1 MPLLKIRT
9 YLINSGS
16 FTGSL
21 NGTSSYARRALTASY
36 VMGGGGTGSS
46 GTSGANGTSGSSG
59 QSGTSGSSGASGTSG
74 SSGTSGVGSPGTS
87 GSSGASGT
95 SGSSGTS
102 VSVSGTTNQLV
113 KFATASTLGATS
125 TPIYESGSAF
135 IGIGVTSSLVSRLQ
149 VYRSGSNVSVLKVD
163 GGSGTLFEVT
173 DNLSGSLFNVNDIT
187 GLPLFEVFSN
197 NRIVAGKYAA
207 NDLVISGSRVGIGT
221 ATPSAKLQV
230 IGNISGSQFT
240 SSRRNAIGFLGTSSY
255 ARRSLT
261 ASFALNASSGGT
273 TLRTGST
280 YPITSSFARRAIT
293 ASYALASAGGGGSG
307 TVSSGT
313 TNRLAKYT
321 GATTVGSSA
330 VIYESGSAF
339 VGIGVTSSLVSSL
352 QVYRSG
358 SNVSVLKVDGG
369 SGTLFEVTDNLSGSL
384 FNVNDI
390 TGLPIFE
397 VFSNNR
403 IVAGKYAANDLVIS
417 GSRVGI
423 GTATPSAK
431 LQVIG
436 NISGSQFTS
445 SRRNAVGFSGTAS
458 YARRALTASFA
469 LNASSGGTTLRTGS
483 TYPITSSFAR
493 RAITASYALASAG
506 GGGSGTVS
514 SGTTNRLAKYTG
526 ATTVGQSFS
535 PIFESG
541 SAFVGVGP
549 ISTSLV
555 SRLQVFRS
563 GSNASVLKVD
573 GGSGT
578 LFEVTDNLSGSLF
591 SVNTIAGFPILEVFS
606 NNRMV
611 AGAYGTNALV
621 VSASSVGI
629 GTTTPSAKLHIQGN
643 VSGSQFTSSRR
654 NAIGFLGTSSYARRA
669 LTASYALNA
678 SGGGGGSTLR
688 TGSTYP
694 ITASKT
700 SAIGA
705 GTTNRFVKYNNASAV
720 GQTFTPIFESG
731 SAFIGIG
738 AISSSLVSRLQVYR
752 SGSNASVLKVDGGSG
767 TLFEVTDNLSGSLF
781 SVNTIAGFPIL
792 EVFSNNRMVAGAY
805 GTNALVVSAS
815 SVGIGTSNP
824 SAKLHVQGN
833 ISGSQFTS
841 SRRNA
846 IGFSGTASYAR
857 RALSASYVLGGAAGS
872 SGTSGA
878 NGTSG
883 TSGANGTSGTAGS
896 SGTSSTATLQTGSIA
911 NQTLWTNVT
920 SGSTNTITGLNL
932 SSNKWNVNVVEEWDA
947 ATLDQ
952 YYNSCSLLC
961 HFDTINSAGRFID
974 NSRNNF
980 AITSSGNVGL
990 STSQYKFGGS
1000 SGLFDGTAD
1009 YLTTK
1014 SDSSFGFGTGDY
1026 TIEAWV
1032 YPTSIRNGENLIY
1045 ATDVTGGT
1053 SFGFNQTQVYI
1064 GARGVAYDLQ
1074 VTYTVVANV
1083 WTHLAATRQSGTVR
1097 IFANG
1102 SLISSGTVTRNCPQG
1117 PGVIGDYPTLT
1128 GNGLTGY
1135 IDELRVTKGVARY
1148 TANFTPPN
1156 APFPNSRNQVLTKY
1170 VGLVGGI
1177 DDKYVDYG
1185 VQKLSDSSLKLTRLT
1200 YPNQP
1205 IVGSGSLSGSVSRV
1219 YVNVL
1224 DYTKVSV
1231 TSSYATRAITASYAL
1246 NASGGTAESFHPFLL
1261 A

>member
-1185 VQKLSDSSLKLTRLT
+1185 VQKLS
-1200 YPNQP
+1200 
-1205 IVGSGSLSGSVSRV
+1205 
-1219 YVNVL
+1219 VL